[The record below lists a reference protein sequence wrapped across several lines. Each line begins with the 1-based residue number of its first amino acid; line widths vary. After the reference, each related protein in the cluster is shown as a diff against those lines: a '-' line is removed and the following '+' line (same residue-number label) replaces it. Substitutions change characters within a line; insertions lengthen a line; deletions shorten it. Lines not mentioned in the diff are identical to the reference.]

1 MITSIKAPL
10 SIIKYKLISKKKRI
24 KPDIR
29 EVTHYEKNII
39 RELKEKGHVIVP
51 NYISKKE
58 CNEIISKIDFCI
70 ENYKKNIWND
80 ENFSDQ
86 RIFGSEIISKQIE
99 KYHYDKQLHKIGE
112 EYAGYKMKNLKTMAN
127 KVSYKDLNKGSGGGW
142 HKDAYYNQ
150 FKSILY
156 LNDTFDENG
165 PFELIEN
172 SNKILNTL
180 DISFKLSKGY
190 PNTRFT
196 DYEIQKLNS
205 KKLKKLQDLQVL

>member
-70 ENYKKNIWND
+70 ENYKK
-80 ENFSDQ
+80 
-86 RIFGSEIISKQIE
+86 
-99 KYHYDKQLHKIGE
+99 
-112 EYAGYKMKNLKTMAN
+112 
-127 KVSYKDLNKGSGGGW
+127 
-142 HKDAYYNQ
+142 
-150 FKSILY
+150 Y
-156 LNDTFDENG
+156 LE
-165 PFELIEN
+165 
-172 SNKILNTL
+172 
-180 DISFKLSKGY
+180 
-190 PNTRFT
+190 
-196 DYEIQKLNS
+196 
-205 KKLKKLQDLQVL
+205 